1 MDDDVA
7 FAGDTDDLEWS
18 EEREAQSFVVL
29 VVDEDQIT
37 GTNVECMLAGAGL
50 EKLKKTLPVL
60 QLVFSEA
67 FASLGIDL
75 FTLGVRCLHISG
87 AVEKRLG
94 EVLELQLRIKTV
106 EFLVDGGGETAD
118 GDGLRMTLH
127 PQYVVGGSSVEVCAP
142 VKRRGRNGRM
152 GRSGG
157 GGSQRQRSGRRLHR
171 TQEIAEGKEDL
182 RRETCEHV
190 HGGISGGP
198 VDASHVGC
206 ADVWKDTGPS
216 GFVVADHANE
226 HALQSA
232 DEAFA
237 SAVGGRVEHGSGNV
251 GDAKPV
257 KHVREGTLVFRALVG
272 GPFSGFRVP

>member
-1 MDDDVA
+1 MDDYVA
-7 FAGDTDDLEWS
+7 FAGGTDDLKWS
-18 EEREAQSFVVL
+18 EEGEAKALVVL

-50 EKLKKTLPVL
+50 ENFEKTLPVF

-67 FASLGIDL
+67 YTSLGIDP
-75 FTLGVRCLHISG
+75 FTFGVGRMHISG
-87 AVEKRLG
+87 AVEERLG

-118 GDGLRMTLH
+118 GDGLFMTLH
-127 PQYVVGGSSVEVCAP
+127 PQYVVGGRNVEVSAP

-182 RRETCEHV
+182 CRETC
-190 HGGISGGP
+190 
-198 VDASHVGC
+198 
-206 ADVWKDTGPS
+206 
-216 GFVVADHANE
+216 
-226 HALQSA
+226 
-232 DEAFA
+232 
-237 SAVGGRVEHGSGNV
+237 
-251 GDAKPV
+251 
-257 KHVREGTLVFRALVG
+257 
-272 GPFSGFRVP
+272 